1 MSALLVER
9 TRHWRTCDTCD
20 GSGEVFVRH
29 PNYGAYNCPYD
40 GDDEPCPNRD
50 CYEGVI
56 EVWTDPLVA
65 MSFARRMPWAYRIAR
80 DRAMKLVTLPG
91 RALIPET
98 YIERLRRTD
107 PMVAEVVGPVID
119 GMFAMARMAA

>member
-1 MSALLVER
+1 MSRLIVER
-9 TRHWRTCDTCD
+9 TRHWRTCPECSGD
-20 GSGEVFVRH
+20 GFVT
-29 PNYGAYNCPYD
+29 ASD
-40 GDDEPCPNRD
+40 SSIGDPQCERDEDCPNRD
-50 CYEGVI
+50 CYEGVV

-80 DRAMKLVTLPG
+80 DRAMKPVTLPG
-91 RALIPET
+91 RAPKPET

-119 GMFAMARMAA
+119 GMFAMARLAA

>member
-9 TRHWRTCDTCD
+9 TRHWRTCDTCG

-29 PNYGAYNCPYD
+29 PNYGAHNCPYD

-56 EVWTDPLVA
+56 EVWTDPLLA
-65 MSFARRMPWAYRIAR
+65 MRNARRMPWAYRIAR
-80 DRAMKLVTLPG
+80 DRAMKPVRLPKPP
-91 RALIPET
+91 APEC
-98 YIERLRRTD
+98 YLARLRRTD
-107 PMVAEVVGPVID
+107 PVAAEVLAPVLSFMS
-119 GMFAMARMAA
+119 GRLAA